1 MTQPSIRIEP
11 KGLADI
17 NNLLT
22 AYRQGS
28 QKALY
33 RTVNYGV
40 KQGRKAAVDGMAK
53 KANLTKTRI
62 REKTTMYFASL
73 RGMSAKL
80 VIKGGSTPLIH
91 FGARQTKKGVTFKLW
106 KDEGRER
113 YRHSFIAQIGSG
125 SAKGVYERDI
135 GSTRYDGRTPLKTKS
150 GPAVPVVY
158 QRTPGLAG
166 KAEEAAA
173 EAMLKELDRQ
183 VGLINRGLL

>member
-1 MTQPSIRIEP
+1 MSDPTVRIDP
-11 KGLADI
+11 ASLRDTL
-17 NNLLT
+17 NLLA

-33 RTVNYGV
+33 RSINLGA
-40 KQGRKAAVDGMAK
+40 KKGRKAAVDGMAQ
-53 KANLTKTRI
+53 KANLTKKRI
-62 REKTTMYFASL
+62 REKTSVYFTSL
-73 RGMSAKL
+73 SGMSAKV

-113 YRHSFIAQIGSG
+113 YRHSFIAKLGTG
-125 SAKGVYERDI
+125 GTKGVYERDI
-135 GSTRYDGRTPLKTKS
+135 GSPQYDGRTPLRAKS
-150 GPAVPVVY
+150 GPAVPVIY
-158 QRTPGLAG
+158 QKTPGLAQ
-166 KAEEAAA
+166 KAEETAA

>member
-1 MTQPSIRIEP
+1 MSKPAVRIEP

-17 NNLLT
+17 NNVL
-22 AYRQGS
+22 AAFRQGS
-28 QKALY
+28 KKALY
-33 RTVNYGV
+33 RTVNYGA

-62 REKTTMYFASL
+62 RQKTKMYFASL
-73 RGMSAKL
+73 RGLSSKL

-113 YRHSFIAQIGSG
+113 YRHSFITKLSPGG
-125 SAKGVYERDI
+125 EKGVYERDI
-135 GSTRYDGRTPLKTKS
+135 GSAQYDGRLPLKTKS

-158 QRTPGLAG
+158 QKTPGLSQ

-173 EAMLKELDRQ
+173 QAMLKELARQ

>member
-1 MTQPSIRIEP
+1 MTQPSVRIDP

-28 QKALY
+28 KKALF

-62 REKTTMYFASL
+62 RAKTTMYFASL

-113 YRHSFIAQIGSG
+113 YRHSFIAKLSSG
-125 SAKGVYERDI
+125 SDKGVYERDI
-135 GSTRYDGRTPLKTKS
+135 GSPRYDGRTPLRAKS

-158 QRTPGLAG
+158 QKTPGLAQ
-166 KAEEAAA
+166 KAEETAA

>member
-1 MTQPSIRIEP
+1 MTQPSVRIDP

-28 QKALY
+28 KKALY
-33 RTVNYGV
+33 RTVDYGV

-53 KANLTKTRI
+53 KANLTKKRI
-62 REKTTMYFASL
+62 RAKTSMYFASL
-73 RGMSAKL
+73 RGMSAKI

-106 KDEGRER
+106 KGEGRER
-113 YRHSFIAQIGSG
+113 YRHSFIAKLGTGSN
-125 SAKGVYERDI
+125 KGVYERDI
-135 GSTRYDGRTPLKTKS
+135 GSPQYNGRTPLRAKS

-158 QRTPGLAG
+158 QRTPGLAQ

-173 EAMLKELDRQ
+173 ESMLKELNRQ

>member
-1 MTQPSIRIEP
+1 MTQPSVRIDP
-11 KGLADI
+11 KGLADV
-17 NNLLT
+17 NNLLK

-28 QKALY
+28 KKALF
-33 RTVNYGV
+33 RSVNYGA

-53 KANLTKTRI
+53 KANLTKKRI
-62 REKTTMYFASL
+62 REKTSMYFASL
-73 RGMSAKL
+73 RNMSAKL

-113 YRHSFIAQIGSG
+113 YRHSFITKLSPGG
-125 SAKGVYERDI
+125 NKGVYERDI
-135 GSTRYDGRTPLKTKS
+135 GSPKYDGRLPLRAKS

-158 QRTPGLAG
+158 QKTPGLAQ
-166 KAEEAAA
+166 KAEETAA
-173 EAMLKELDRQ
+173 ESMLKELNRQ

>member
-1 MTQPSIRIEP
+1 MTQPTVRIDP
-11 KGLADI
+11 KGLAEI
-17 NNLLT
+17 NALLT

-28 QKALY
+28 KKALF
-33 RTVNYGV
+33 RTVNYGT

-62 REKTTMYFASL
+62 RAKTSMYFASL
-73 RGMSAKL
+73 RNASAKL

-113 YRHSFIAQIGSG
+113 YRHSFITKLGNASN
-125 SAKGVYERDI
+125 KGVYERDI
-135 GSTRYDGRTPLKTKS
+135 GSPKYDGRLPLRAKS

-158 QRTPGLAG
+158 QRTPGLAQ
-166 KAEEAAA
+166 KAEETAA
-173 EAMLKELDRQ
+173 EAMRKELSRQ

>member
-1 MTQPSIRIEP
+1 MSVPPVRIDP
-11 KGLADI
+11 DSLNDVL
-17 NNLLT
+17 NLLT

-33 RTVNYGV
+33 RTVNFGV
-40 KQGRKAAVDGMAK
+40 KQGRKAAVDGMAA
-53 KANLTKTRI
+53 KANLTKKRI

-91 FGARQTKKGVTFKLW
+91 FAARQTKKGVTFKLW

-113 YRHSFIAQIGSG
+113 YRHSFIAKLGSG
-125 SAKGVYERDI
+125 GTKGVYERDI
-135 GSTRYDGRTPLKTKS
+135 GSPRYDGRTPLKAKS

-158 QRTPGLAG
+158 QKTPGLAQ
-166 KAEEAAA
+166 KAEETAV
-173 EAMLKELDRQ
+173 EAMLTELDRQ
-183 VGLINRGLL
+183 VGLINRGLA